1 MKVFLLLCAILA
13 SFIMNNI
20 KCPGCQKSF
29 NHGKAIKVH
38 QRTCAGLHLVA
49 KEQFRKRG
57 ENVEKREVAKLARI
71 DGQTMDDI
79 AEERQD
85 LREDL
90 DDIVL
95 DHSTGT
101 DVVGESSRVRKKYIH
116 VIYYY

>member
-1 MKVFLLLCAILA
+1 MKALLLCIILVVFA
-13 SFIMNNI
+13 IMNTI

-29 NHGKAIKVH
+29 NQGKAIKNH
-38 QRTCAGLHLVA
+38 QRSCGGLHVVA

-57 ENVEKREVAKLARI
+57 ENVEKREVAKLAKI
-71 DGQTMDDI
+71 DGQTLDDI

-101 DVVGESSRVRKKYIH
+101 DVVGQSSTVRKKNSM
-116 VIYYY
+116 

>member
-13 SFIMNNI
+13 FFIIMNTI

-38 QRTCAGLHLVA
+38 QRTCAGLHVVA

-57 ENVEKREVAKLARI
+57 ENVEKREVAKLAKI

-101 DVVGESSRVRKKYIH
+101 VVVGQSSRVRKK
-116 VIYYY
+116 